1 MARSQGALKVMFD
14 YRFTMFQQSFD
25 KGIILDAFHDSL
37 RRIESSCQKNEAY
50 KKRKT
55 EQMRRVQKHE
65 T

>member
-50 KKRKT
+50 KK
-55 EQMRRVQKHE
+55 EN
-65 T
+65 